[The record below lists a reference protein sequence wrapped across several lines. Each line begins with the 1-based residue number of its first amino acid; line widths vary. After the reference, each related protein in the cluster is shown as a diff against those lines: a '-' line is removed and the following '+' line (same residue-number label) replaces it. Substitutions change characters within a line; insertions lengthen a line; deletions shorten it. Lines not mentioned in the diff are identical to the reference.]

1 MTPST
6 PTADRTVERL
16 CLAFSAEL
24 IPRGFLRETYRSALD
39 TLLVLAI
46 GQANLAPLARN
57 AEFQKT
63 YAGLSASPPDE
74 LRRPVRVRSIAISLG
89 VSQETARRRVATMVK
104 AGFLAQT
111 DAGVF
116 MPKSVTDSPM
126 YIETA
131 KETWR
136 AIGDLYGALRREG
149 ALPAPDSEAI
159 GGEIPHRYMMRLWRD
174 HFLRL
179 IEGLLPM
186 VDEPFDIVLLFT
198 ILRDSQATEPTV
210 GKPVSASSLSR
221 SLDLPFETVRRNALR
236 LAEKGLCHKT
246 RRGYLITPEL
256 LDAPV
261 WREFAERHGQ
271 ILTRFFSVMREQ
283 RLLGWWEADF
293 QAANA
298 LSGRSP
304 RP

>member
-1 MTPST
+1 MTASGST
-6 PTADRTVERL
+6 VDKMVERL

-24 IPRGFLRETYRSALD
+24 IPNGFLRETYRSALD

-46 GQANLAPLARN
+46 GQANLAPLARDV
-57 AEFQKT
+57 EFQKT
-63 YAGLSASPPDE
+63 YAGLSTSPPDE

-89 VSQETARRRVATMVK
+89 VPQETARRRVAMMVE

-126 YIETA
+126 YVETA
-131 KETWR
+131 RQTWR
-136 AIGDLYGALRREG
+136 AIGDLYCALRREG
-149 ALPAPDSEAI
+149 ALPAPAPEAAD
-159 GGEIPHRYMMRLWRD
+159 GEIPYRYMMRLWGD

-179 IEGLLPM
+179 IETLLPL

-198 ILRDSQATEPTV
+198 ILRDSQATERAV

-221 SLDLPFETVRRNALR
+221 SLGLPFETVRRNALR
-236 LAEKGLCHKT
+236 LAEKGLCQKT
-246 RRGYLITPEL
+246 RGGYLITPEL
-256 LDAPV
+256 LDEPR

-271 ILTRFFSVMREQ
+271 ILTRFFSVMRE
-283 RLLGWWEADF
+283 RRMLGWWEADF
-293 QAANA
+293 QASNA
-298 LSGRSP
+298 AS
-304 RP
+304 